1 MRPRRDGK
9 GPHCAPIA
17 PPLRPHARSRGSDI
31 VLTGFHNAP
40 AVVGRLPCGNQ
51 PTWSSPSR
59 RRSVQKFVSRV
70 ATVLRSGICRERPR
84 HRLHPTTRSKL
95 TRCPAVPTRD
105 RRHPCFPLT
114 KRQIPPVTPHLISG
128 HRQHSSPISHETPE
142 HNERALDLAKRL
154 RVEGVACDIDKFEV
168 SPPEGWLRWMKRQTQ
183 ESDFVIVVCTETYAR
198 RFAGN
203 ETSGKGKGA
212 AREGLLIDQSLYDSG
227 ENHRFIPV
235 VFDQTDV
242 DHIPPVLKNATYY
255 DLSTDA
261 GYSGLHR
268 ALTNQPRF
276 VRRPL
281 GPIPKRL
288 SDLDPH
294 ESKAT
299 ELLHLCPD
307 PLPLE
312 VIARVVGQE
321 VSEVATTLQRLV
333 NIDVVKIEQNVVRRE
348 ERSADG
354 IPVPSDNVVGSAL
367 EAALDF
373 VKNHCNAA
381 GRAQIMNVVALA
393 KTADIDVTP
402 TPVSNTF
409 RTIQSFL
416 KSSGDKRLVLEVA
429 RRSIRASKVSGRRR
443 EQVKDEAVA
452 AICGVSWVYQRTG
465 RLSEALVEADHSLK
479 LGVAIHWD
487 RNTAFCN
494 KCLGRLKRME
504 SEAEQDVHQRAA
516 LLKNS
521 VELLREAIDEFTK
534 LELEAEVGD
543 CYSLLARTY
552 LLAENRQAAREAIR
566 EADERLVDSTTK
578 DYLDLQIVMGDLM
591 LHTNRRSAET
601 VYTDVL
607 TTKTGEDDAQ
617 KSEIM
622 ARAYLQ
628 RGKVR
633 AALDEKDRA
642 LADFRRA
649 AEIWDDLEDPTAD
662 VAHWE
667 IERTSSWMDKE
678 TEGLLTREPVGV
690 RVRVAR
696 MVGNET
702 AGRPVGRSHRKKLP
716 RDYLRGVVS
725 RAREQF
731 VVDRPVW

>member
-1 MRPRRDGK
+1 M
-9 GPHCAPIA
+9 
-17 PPLRPHARSRGSDI
+17 
-31 VLTGFHNAP
+31 
-40 AVVGRLPCGNQ
+40 
-51 PTWSSPSR
+51 
-59 RRSVQKFVSRV
+59 
-70 ATVLRSGICRERPR
+70 
-84 HRLHPTTRSKL
+84 
-95 TRCPAVPTRD
+95 
-105 RRHPCFPLT
+105 
-114 KRQIPPVTPHLISG
+114 
-128 HRQHSSPISHETPE
+128 
-142 HNERALDLAKRL
+142 
-154 RVEGVACDIDKFEV
+154 
-168 SPPEGWLRWMKRQTQ
+168 QTQ
-183 ESDFVIVVCTETYAR
+183 VQQSDFVIVVCTETYAR

-212 AREGLLIDQSLYDSG
+212 TWEGWLINQILYETG
-227 ENHRFIPV
+227 KNRRFIPV
-235 VFDQTDV
+235 VFDKRDIN
-242 DHIPPVLKNATYY
+242 HIPLVLKSATYY
-255 DLSTDA
+255 DVSTDA
-261 GYSGLHR
+261 DYIGLHR
-268 ALTNQPRF
+268 VLTNQPRT
-276 VRRPL
+276 VRGSL
-281 GPIPKRL
+281 GPIVKRL
-288 SDLDPH
+288 PDLDPS

-299 ELLHLCPD
+299 GLLCLCPD

-321 VSEVATTLQRLV
+321 VTGVATTLQRLV
-333 NIDVVKIEQNVVRRE
+333 NIDVVKIEQNVVRLDDRT
-348 ERSADG
+348 ADG
-354 IPVPSDNVVGSAL
+354 FPVPSDNVVGSAL

-373 VKNHCNAA
+373 VRNHRNAA

-393 KTADIDVTP
+393 KAADIDVTP

-429 RRSIRASKVSGRRR
+429 RRSIRASKVSGRGR
-443 EQVKDEAVA
+443 EQIKDEALA

-465 RLSEALVEADHSLK
+465 RLSAALVEANDSLK

-504 SEAEQDVHQRAA
+504 SEAAQDEHRRAA
-516 LLKNS
+516 LLKDS
-521 VELLREAIDEFTK
+521 VKLLREAIDEFTK

-543 CYSLLARTY
+543 CYSLLARTH
-552 LLAENRQAAREAIR
+552 LVARDRQAARDAIT
-566 EADERLVDSTTK
+566 EADERLVDPTTK
-578 DYLDLQIVMGDLM
+578 DYLDLQIVKGDLM
-591 LHTNRRSAET
+591 LHTSRRSAES

-633 AALDEKDRA
+633 AALNEKARA
-642 LADFRRA
+642 LADFRLA

-667 IERTSSWMDKE
+667 IERTSAWMDKE
-678 TEGLLTREPVGV
+678 TEELLTREPVGV

-702 AGRPVGRSHRKKLP
+702 EGRPVGRSHRKKLP
-716 RDYLRGVVS
+716 RNYLRGLVS
-725 RAREQF
+725 RATEQF